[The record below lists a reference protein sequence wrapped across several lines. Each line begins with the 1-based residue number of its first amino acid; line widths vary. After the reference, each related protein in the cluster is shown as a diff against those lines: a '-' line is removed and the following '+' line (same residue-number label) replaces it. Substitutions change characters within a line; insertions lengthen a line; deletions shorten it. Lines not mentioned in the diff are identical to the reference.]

1 MHARI
6 FLLTLGLLGLVV
18 APGCCVLRG
27 CGTGCGCGGGCGLLG
42 CLSRIRDKIHNCSL
56 CHKSNCCGDCG
67 CSCGGGMMYGDMG
80 MAMGDCGCGAPAAPG
95 CGCGAGGGHAGHAE
109 PSTFMTPPMN
119 VPTMQSA
126 PPVPN
131 SNVTMPPP
139 IPPAD
144 SSSTTNVP
152 QGTQQVSVEEFQ
164 RLPGVIISGPGA
176 ASTAAPASSSVVQSP
191 TPVPANV
198 AAPAPAAKPIQQASG
213 TTAPVITPS
222 ATRQVQQTGWA
233 PVRQ

>member
-1 MHARI
+1 MNARI

-18 APGCCVLRG
+18 TPGCCLLH
-27 CGTGCGCGGGCGLLG
+27 GCGGGCGCG
-42 CLSRIRDKIHNCSL
+42 CGYGLFGCIGKIRDRIHNCSH
-56 CHKSNCCGDCG
+56 CHKRDCGGDCG
-67 CSCGGGMMYGDMG
+67 CSCGGMMYGDMG
-80 MAMGDCGCGAPAAPG
+80 MSDCGCGAPSAAG
-95 CGCGAGGGHAGHAE
+95 CGCGIGGGHVDQPA
-109 PSTFMTPPMN
+109 FMTPPMT
-119 VPTMQSA
+119 VPTPQAA
-126 PPVPN
+126 PPVPS

-144 SSSTTNVP
+144 SSSTTPVP

-176 ASTAAPASSSVVQSP
+176 QPLAVPTTSTMVQSP

-198 AAPAPAAKPIQQASG
+198 AAPAPTAKPIQQASG
-213 TTAPVITPS
+213 ATAPTITPS